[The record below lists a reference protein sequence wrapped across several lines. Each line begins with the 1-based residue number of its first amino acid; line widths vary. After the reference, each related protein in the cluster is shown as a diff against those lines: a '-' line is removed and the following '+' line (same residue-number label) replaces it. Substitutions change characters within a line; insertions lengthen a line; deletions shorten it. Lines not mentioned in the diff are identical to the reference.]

1 MQCCRN
7 QTSHFTVNEHFSVV
21 LQFHAANIVRYLHSI
36 FDGSKHHE
44 TLVFSMSL
52 CGTECWNNYVKQSN
66 SFASGEETK
75 EEKEEEKEEKR
86 EKELLQNN
94 PLFERLSL
102 LINYK

>member
-1 MQCCRN
+1 
-7 QTSHFTVNEHFSVV
+7 
-21 LQFHAANIVRYLHSI
+21 
-36 FDGSKHHE
+36 
-44 TLVFSMSL
+44 MSL

-102 LINYK
+102 LINYNKRNTHFGNKNSLTLHVSSSLHSFILQIMCRYVITLPA

>member
-1 MQCCRN
+1 
-7 QTSHFTVNEHFSVV
+7 
-21 LQFHAANIVRYLHSI
+21 
-36 FDGSKHHE
+36 
-44 TLVFSMSL
+44 
-52 CGTECWNNYVKQSN
+52 VKQSN

-75 EEKEEEKEEKR
+75 EEKEEKKEEKR